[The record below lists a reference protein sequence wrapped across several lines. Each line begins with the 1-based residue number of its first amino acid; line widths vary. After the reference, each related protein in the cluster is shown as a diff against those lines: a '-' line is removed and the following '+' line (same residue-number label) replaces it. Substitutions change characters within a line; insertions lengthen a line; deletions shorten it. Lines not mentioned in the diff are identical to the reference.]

1 MKEILLPLFYLPPVS
16 WFTKF
21 LEEDCQIVL
30 EQYENFPKQTYRNRA
45 NIYGANGRLSL
56 IIPIRHKGHRTYK
69 DIDMSYAEDWRKQH
83 WKSIK
88 NAYQTS
94 AFFEYYEDRLKE
106 IYDFEGSSLFDFNQR
121 TLHVLLS
128 ILKVERAYSLNTK
141 YVDQHDYDFRA
152 YFSAKAAPP
161 HYPPYFQGFSDRFGF
176 LSDLSV
182 LDLICNIGPE
192 SSTYIKNAIN

>member
-21 LEEDCQIVL
+21 LEEDSQIVL

-121 TLHVLLS
+121 TLHV
-128 ILKVERAYSLNTK
+128 YSL
-141 YVDQHDYDFRA
+141 F
-152 YFSAKAAPP
+152 
-161 HYPPYFQGFSDRFGF
+161 
-176 LSDLSV
+176 
-182 LDLICNIGPE
+182 
-192 SSTYIKNAIN
+192 